1 MRPRLFFLR
10 ALESR
15 HAIILA
21 QYDAQASLADMISH
35 TTLAALPKIEL
46 HRHLEGSLRLTTLLE
61 VAREF
66 KLDLPTHDLDALR
79 AYVQITDEG
88 GDFRT
93 FLSKFG
99 YLRKFYQ
106 SREVI
111 QRFAYEAVADAAAD
125 NVRYLE
131 LRFTPMAL
139 ARVQN
144 FPLEEVTDWVIEAV
158 DEAQRAFPIKVKLIV
173 SLNRHEDVSIGQRAT
188 RIAIE
193 NMSRG
198 VVGLDLAGDEANY
211 SAEPFARLFHQARDA
226 GLGITIHAGE
236 WAVCE
241 NVRYAVEKLG
251 AARIGHGVRVVEDSE
266 ILKLARERRATFE
279 VCVTSNVQSG
289 VVQRFVDHP
298 VRTMFDM
305 GLQVT
310 LNTDDPSVSDIT
322 LTDEI
327 NIVAASLGFEMAD
340 LKKMTLCAAEASF
353 LPEDEKRKLV
363 EEFKAELAKL

>member
-1 MRPRLFFLR
+1 
-10 ALESR
+10 
-15 HAIILA
+15 
-21 QYDAQASLADMISH
+21 MISH
-35 TTLAALPKIEL
+35 ATIAALPKVEL
-46 HRHLEGSLRLTTLLE
+46 HRHLEGSLRLTTLQE

-66 KLDLPTHDLDALR
+66 KLDLPTHDLDALK

-99 YLRKFYQ
+99 VLRQFYQ
-106 SREVI
+106 SPEVI
-111 QRFAYEAVADAAAD
+111 KRFTYEAVADAAAD
-125 NVRYLE
+125 NIHYLE

-144 FPLEEVTDWVIEAV
+144 FPLEEVTDWVIESV
-158 DEAQRAFPIKVKLIV
+158 EEAKRAFPIKVKLIV
-173 SLNRHEDVSIGQRAT
+173 SINRHEDVSIGQRAT
-188 RIAIE
+188 RIAID

-211 SAEPFARLFHQARDA
+211 PAEPFNRLFIQAHEA
-226 GLGITIHAGE
+226 GLGVTIHAGE
-236 WAVCE
+236 WAACE
-241 NVRYAVEKLG
+241 NIRYAIEKLG
-251 AARIGHGVRVVEDSE
+251 AARIGHGVRVVEDSS
-266 ILKLARERRATFE
+266 ILALARDHRAIFE

-289 VVQRFVDHP
+289 VVPRFVDHP
-298 VRTMFDM
+298 ARTMFEM

-327 NIVAASLGFEMAD
+327 NIVAASLGFELAD
-340 LKKMTLCAAEASF
+340 LKKMTLCAAGAAF
-353 LPEDEKRKLV
+353 LPADEKRALI
-363 EEFKAELAKL
+363 EEFTTELAKVQ